1 MGTLGTLGRKWVLW
15 VLWTGSTC
23 TNSCLDKSAKRADCQ
38 EHRSAYVVIIKPV
51 HQGDRFV
58 ESVKTLS
65 ILGAVF
71 VILTLFLLPLFEG
84 LRWVLQSC
92 PCHFVRFGFRGRT
105 FVRRLPLHQAGLF
118 YETRSVSVAAAAAV
132 WLAVCTT
139 CVAAVAALIWL
150 PIATTLAA
158 VVLAAVALAAVAL
171 AICTASS
178 NCVATAAVWLAVCTA
193 STTCVAAV
201 LIWLPSWGRC

>member
-1 MGTLGTLGRKWVLW
+1 MGTLGTLDGVDLHELLLRPVR
-15 VLWTGSTC
+15 
-23 TNSCLDKSAKRADCQ
+23 KRADRQ
-38 EHRSAYVVIIKPV
+38 EHRTAFVVIIEPV

-84 LRWVLQSC
+84 LRWVLQSR
-92 PCHFVRFGFRGRT
+92 PCNFVSFGFRGRT

-150 PIATTLAA
+150 PIAAAFAA
-158 VVLAAVALAAVAL
+158 VALAAVALAAVAL
-171 AICTASS
+171 AA
-178 NCVATAAVWLAVCTA
+178 VALAAVALTAVALASIA
-193 STTCVAAV
+193 
-201 LIWLPSWGRC
+201 

>member
-1 MGTLGTLGRKWVLW
+1 MGTLGTLDGVDLHELLLRQVR
-15 VLWTGSTC
+15 
-23 TNSCLDKSAKRADCQ
+23 KRADCQ

-84 LRWVLQSC
+84 LRWALQSC
-92 PCHFVRFGFRGRT
+92 PCHFVSFGFRGRT

-132 WLAVCTT
+132 WLAVCT
-139 CVAAVAALIWL
+139 
-150 PIATTLAA
+150 
-158 VVLAAVALAAVAL
+158 
-171 AICTASS
+171 
-178 NCVATAAVWLAVCTA
+178 A

>member
-1 MGTLGTLGRKWVLW
+1 MGTLGTLDGVDLHELLLRPVR
-15 VLWTGSTC
+15 
-23 TNSCLDKSAKRADCQ
+23 KRADRQ
-38 EHRSAYVVIIKPV
+38 EHRTAYVVIEPV

-92 PCHFVRFGFRGRT
+92 PCHFVSFGFRGRT

-118 YETRSVSVAAAAAV
+118 YETRSVRLAAAAAV

-139 CVAAVAALIWL
+139 CVAAVPALIWL
-150 PIATTLAA
+150 PIFTAAAT
-158 VVLAAVALAAVAL
+158 ALAAVAL
-171 AICTASS
+171 AVCTASS
-178 NCVATAAVWLAVCTA
+178 NCVATALIWLAVSA
-193 STTCVAAV
+193 ATCVVLTWLPILTSTATALAAV
-201 LIWLPSWGRC
+201 ALAVLASCCRR